1 MKIAVATEGNMVAE
15 HFGHCSQYTLF
26 QVEGQRVIS
35 KTVIPNPGHQPGFLP
50 GYLASL
56 GVNCVI
62 AGGMG
67 TRAAELFAEH
77 GIQTVTGASG
87 PVDEVV
93 GAYLRGD
100 LRTRG
105 GFCDHG
111 HHGHGC

>member
-26 QVEGQRVIS
+26 EVEDQRVIS

-50 GYLASL
+50 GYLANL

-67 TRAAELFAEH
+67 ARAVELFAER
-77 GIQTVTGASG
+77 GIQTITGASG

-93 GAYLRGD
+93 HAYLRGN
-100 LRTRG
+100 LQTRG

-111 HHGHGC
+111 HHGC